1 MPNGKYG
8 DHPITDILI
17 HGRSVYSKRAD
28 DLIRKIVALGG
39 RGEIDTLLLVEY
51 NDWGNPDVKKLEG
64 VLQGICERLL
74 AETRPQRPESGP

>member
-17 HGRSVYSKRAD
+17 YGRRVYSKRTD

-39 RGEIDTLLLVEY
+39 AAKSTLCS
-51 NDWGNPDVKKLEG
+51 WWS
-64 VLQGICERLL
+64 ITIR
-74 AETRPQRPESGP
+74 ASRT

>member
-17 HGRSVYSKRAD
+17 YGRRVYSKRAD

-39 RGEIDTLLLVEY
+39 AAKSTHCSWWSITIRASRT
-51 NDWGNPDVKKLEG
+51 
-64 VLQGICERLL
+64 
-74 AETRPQRPESGP
+74 